1 MHNLDHTFAILFLWN
16 NLLKLH
22 WNSHFL
28 LVSIV
33 LTCQSPSVPQG
44 HWRFIWLIRVARFP
58 IFRGG
63 YIGSK
68 GISTDR
74 FDEYLYSPS
83 NCRLGVSPKCV
94 SLGRNTRGVLKNTVT
109 HLWLCLPLLFGMAIF
124 SPFAAASYSS
134 RAILL
139 YTERD
144 VKFLE
149 NMQLT
154 YLFIYLFLQLKD
166 ENFKDLRCNLDSK

>member
-1 MHNLDHTFAILFLWN
+1 MTLFAPL
-16 NLLKLH
+16 
-22 WNSHFL
+22 
-28 LVSIV
+28 
-33 LTCQSPSVPQG
+33 
-44 HWRFIWLIRVARFP
+44 IWHGYFFP
-58 IFRGG
+58 
-63 YIGSK
+63 
-68 GISTDR
+68 
-74 FDEYLYSPS
+74 L
-83 NCRLGVSPKCV
+83 
-94 SLGRNTRGVLKNTVT
+94 
-109 HLWLCLPLLFGMAIF
+109 
-124 SPFAAASYSS
+124 AAASYSS